1 MRVFKKDK
9 KEEQAAQALEEA
21 KNDGKKKRELQGPWK
36 YIASTFALLVTAFHV
51 VGLSFY
57 PMDPF
62 MFRAV
67 SLLSIAALSFMMV
80 PPTKNANKTR
90 PVAYD
95 VVCIVIALSVMV
107 YVILFYKDIYYRAGF
122 QSTTMD
128 IVFSLLCLFAVIEM
142 TRRLIGWT
150 LPIIAGIFMLYAVFG
165 ASLPGVLGHRG
176 YSINRVLSIL
186 LSTEG
191 FFGAA
196 MSAAANYIVLF
207 VTFAAFLTTS
217 GVGEFFTR
225 FATAIAGRYRGGPAK
240 VAIVSSALMGTVSG
254 SAMGNVVATGSFT
267 IPLMKKT
274 GYSGE
279 FSGAVEAAASTGGQ
293 IMPPVMGAV
302 AFVLAEYAG
311 VTYKT
316 VMTAAVIPAI
326 IYFLAVFFMVDFRAV
341 KLKLTGVS
349 KDELP
354 NVWKE
359 LSAGGYL
366 LIPLLLFILIITVFK
381 KSIIMGAL
389 AAIVLAIALSW
400 IAPLFIKAESVKA
413 GRVDLKKAGNA
424 LSAGSIGSMD
434 AVAACGTAGIVVGV
448 MSLTGLAQRLG
459 SAVMELTRGNLPLTL
474 VAVMVFCLVLGMGM
488 PTVPAYILAASV
500 GTPTLIKMGVDP
512 FVSHMFCMYF
522 ATIST
527 ITPPVALA
535 GYAAAGIA
543 GASPSKTSWEA
554 MKLGLSAYI
563 VPFVFVYNQELLWIG
578 SLPDVLLCAAS
589 AIVGAYCLAGAL
601 GSGYHPVLRMALAAA
616 AVTLIVPGWT
626 TDIIG
631 LLVLLAVIF
640 INRALRKREPAVN
653 G

>member
-1 MRVFKKDK
+1 MTEKQMFDLLVA
-9 KEEQAAQALEEA
+9 EGLSEYGAA
-21 KNDGKKKRELQGPWK
+21 
-36 YIASTFALLVTAFHV
+36 ALLGHFQAES
-51 VGLSFY
+51 GLNPRNLQNSY
-57 PMDPF
+57 EKK
-62 MFRAV
+62 
-67 SLLSIAALSFMMV
+67 L
-80 PPTKNANKTR
+80 
-90 PVAYD
+90 
-95 VVCIVIALSVMV
+95 
-107 YVILFYKDIYYRAGF
+107 GF
-122 QSTTMD
+122 TD
-128 IVFSLLCLFAVIEM
+128 D
-142 TRRLIGWT
+142 
-150 LPIIAGIFMLYAVFG
+150 
-165 ASLPGVLGHRG
+165 
-176 YSINRVLSIL
+176 
-186 LSTEG
+186 
-191 FFGAA
+191 
-196 MSAAANYIVLF
+196 
-207 VTFAAFLTTS
+207 
-217 GVGEFFTR
+217 
-225 FATAIAGRYRGGPAK
+225 
-240 VAIVSSALMGTVSG
+240 
-254 SAMGNVVATGSFT
+254 
-267 IPLMKKT
+267 
-274 GYSGE
+274 
-279 FSGAVEAAASTGGQ
+279 
-293 IMPPVMGAV
+293 
-302 AFVLAEYAG
+302 
-311 VTYKT
+311 TY
-316 VMTAAVIPAI
+316 TAAVDSGSYTGFVRDCAGYGLAQWTHRARKKGLLEFAQAAGKSVGDAAMQLKFALYELKGNYKDVFNALKTAVDIRAASDIVLTKYEMPADQSES
-326 IYFLAVFFMVDFRAV
+326 VKQKRAGYGRE
-341 KLKLTGVS
+341 LTGVS

-578 SLPDVLLCAAS
+578 SLPE
-589 AIVGAYCLAGAL
+589 
-601 GSGYHPVLRMALAAA
+601 
-616 AVTLIVPGWT
+616 
-626 TDIIG
+626 IG
-631 LLVLLAVIF
+631 
-640 INRALRKREPAVN
+640 RAHV
-653 G
+653 

>member
-1 MRVFKKDK
+1 
-9 KEEQAAQALEEA
+9 
-21 KNDGKKKRELQGPWK
+21 
-36 YIASTFALLVTAFHV
+36 
-51 VGLSFY
+51 
-57 PMDPF
+57 
-62 MFRAV
+62 
-67 SLLSIAALSFMMV
+67 
-80 PPTKNANKTR
+80 
-90 PVAYD
+90 
-95 VVCIVIALSVMV
+95 
-107 YVILFYKDIYYRAGF
+107 
-122 QSTTMD
+122 
-128 IVFSLLCLFAVIEM
+128 
-142 TRRLIGWT
+142 
-150 LPIIAGIFMLYAVFG
+150 
-165 ASLPGVLGHRG
+165 
-176 YSINRVLSIL
+176 
-186 LSTEG
+186 
-191 FFGAA
+191 
-196 MSAAANYIVLF
+196 
-207 VTFAAFLTTS
+207 
-217 GVGEFFTR
+217 
-225 FATAIAGRYRGGPAK
+225 
-240 VAIVSSALMGTVSG
+240 
-254 SAMGNVVATGSFT
+254 
-267 IPLMKKT
+267 
-274 GYSGE
+274 
-279 FSGAVEAAASTGGQ
+279 
-293 IMPPVMGAV
+293 MPPVMGAV

-448 MSLTGLAQRLG
+448 MSLTGLAQRPG

>member
-1 MRVFKKDK
+1 MRLFKKDK

-21 KNDGKKKRELQGPWK
+21 KNDGKKKRELQGVWK
-36 YIASTFALLVTAFHV
+36 YIASAFALLITVFHV

-67 SLLSIAALSFMMV
+67 SLLSIAALSFLMV
-80 PPTKNANKTR
+80 PPTKTASKTR
-90 PVAYD
+90 PTAYD
-95 VVCIVIALSVMV
+95 FVCIAVALSVMV

-128 IVFSLLCLFAVIEM
+128 IVFSLLCLFSVIEM

-150 LPIIAGIFMLYAVFG
+150 LPIIAGIFILYAVFG

-176 YSINRVLSIL
+176 YSFNRVLSIL

-274 GYSGE
+274 GYSSE

-316 VMTAAVIPAI
+316 VMTAAIIPAV

-359 LSAGGYL
+359 LSTGGYL
-366 LIPLLLFILIITVFK
+366 LVPLLAFILIITVFK

-389 AAIVLAIALSW
+389 IAIVMAVALSW
-400 IAPLFIKAESVKA
+400 IAPLFIKAESAKE
-413 GRVDLKKAGNA
+413 GRVNFKKAGNA

-474 VAVMVFCLVLGMGM
+474 VAVMVFCLILGMGM

-512 FVSHMFCMYF
+512 FVAHMFCMYF

-578 SLPDVLLCAAS
+578 SLPSVLLCAAS

-601 GSGYHPVLRMALAAA
+601 GSGYHPVLRVALAAA

-626 TDIIG
+626 TDLIG
-631 LLVLLAVIF
+631 LLVLLAVVF
-640 INRALRKREPAVN
+640 INRALEKRRVAAN